1 MENDT
6 GSRPLFTKLE
16 EHAREWFGNMAGY
29 NQSES
34 LVNFYDRILLS
45 EMIAR

>member
-16 EHAREWFGNMAGY
+16 EQTRNTRDKKDNNHSQVVTQFKH
-29 NQSES
+29 
-34 LVNFYDRILLS
+34 I
-45 EMIAR
+45 